1 MRVGIFVFDKDK
13 KKLVLLSAAITFN
26 IFLIIFIF
34 FNLFTLNEYYSS
46 RKQLST
52 YISTIYK
59 INTNVAAIN
68 NGQTIDIEKAKDTLP
83 SVINSLINVNK
94 ELENYNGNFR
104 YKVTFNS
111 LKSGLDN
118 NILMYKQLLTILNN
132 LESTDINSSMKNVI
146 MYKNNCDKYY
156 SSIRSSNRSFGLP
169 KDSTILTTNASAYV
183 SNFITLKKDTDIS
196 NTQNMEFVNNLNNI
210 LKNFNSIKVDLSYYA
225 KSARENAISYDS
237 AVAKVQINKDNFNN
251 LMQQFSQINVPVS
264 QIKIYINFKNVFDD
278 YNSYLD
284 SFSSALNKENESSK
298 SQDNSSD
305 FSSLYKDANN
315 KYTIMNKDFNSLK
328 NDFKEIAN

>member
-1 MRVGIFVFDKDK
+1 MFDKDK

-34 FNLFTLNEYYSS
+34 FNLFTLNEYYKS

-59 INTNVAAIN
+59 INTNVAVIN
-68 NGQTIDIEKAKDTLP
+68 NGQTIDIQKAKDKLP
-83 SVINSLINVNK
+83 SVINSLISVNK
-94 ELENYNGNFR
+94 ELENYNGDFR

-118 NILMYKQLLTILNN
+118 NILMYKQLLAIVNN
-132 LESTDINSSMKNVI
+132 LESTNINSSMKNVI
-146 MYKNNCDKYY
+146 IYKNNCDKYY

-169 KDSTILTTNASAYV
+169 KDSTILTTNASAYI
-183 SNFITLKKDTDIS
+183 SNFIMLKKDTDIL

-210 LKNFNSIKVDLSYYA
+210 LNKFNSVKVDLSYYA

-251 LMQQFSQINVPVS
+251 LLQQFSQINVPVD
-264 QIKIYINFKNVFDD
+264 QIKLYISFKTVFDD
-278 YNSYLD
+278 YNSYVN
-284 SFSSALNKENESSK
+284 SFSSALNTEKASYK
-298 SQDNSSD
+298 SQNDSSD

-315 KYTIMNKDFNSLK
+315 NYTIMNKDFESLK
-328 NDFKEIAN
+328 NDFKKISN